1 MGTTK
6 GKQISTKIL
15 RDLIVKSSA
24 RVGDEF
30 LNSIV
35 IDLASIINSDHTF
48 IGRLIKDNTEMESV
62 SYCAAGKLQE
72 QMSYGLKG
80 TPCAEVTNTGVCA
93 YPAQVTSVFPD
104 DQMLKDM
111 GIEGYVGV
119 PLTDS
124 VGDPLGIIV
133 SLFCQPIDDTDF
145 AEAILQLF
153 ATRASNEIEKQK
165 SQEELEATRQK
176 YFHIEKI
183 AAIGELSAGILH
195 EVGNPLAAISG
206 SIEQINFSR
215 KDWPGELNPELSML
229 LDIIENQV
237 GRLGSIVKEIS
248 SFSSANPGATELLSI
263 NELLTNTTNLMRFD
277 HRFKETQLVM
287 NLGPELPA
295 VAGIPDQLVQVFM
308 NLLSNAVDA
317 CERVPDRQSI
327 LTIRSSLDDD
337 MVHVELEDNG
347 IGMPKETIKKA
358 TEAFFS
364 TKKSGYG
371 IGLGLSLCNSIID
384 RQHGS
389 MRFDSIPGTSTIA
402 HIFLRTKELKTGI
415 A

>member
-6 GKQISTKIL
+6 EKRISTKLL

-48 IGRLIKDNTEMESV
+48 IGRLIEENTMMESV
-62 SYCAAGKLQE
+62 SYCASGQLQN
-72 QMSYGLKG
+72 QIRYDLKG
-80 TPCAEVTNTGVCA
+80 TPCAEVTNRGVCA
-93 YPAQVTSVFPD
+93 YPAKVASVFPD

-119 PLTDS
+119 PLIDS
-124 VGDPLGIIV
+124 AGDPLGIIV
-133 SLFCQPIDDTDF
+133 SLFCRPIEDTDF

-206 SIEQINFSR
+206 SIELINLSR
-215 KDWPGELNPELSML
+215 KDWSGELNPELSSL
-229 LDIIENQV
+229 IDIIDTQV

-248 SFSSANPGATELLSI
+248 SFSSPNPGATELLSI
-263 NELLTNTTNLMRFD
+263 NDLLTNTTNLMRFD
-277 HRFKETQLVM
+277 RRFKETELVM
-287 NLGPELPA
+287 NLGSDLPA
-295 VAGIPDQLVQVFM
+295 VVGIPDQLVQVFM

-317 CERVPDRQSI
+317 CERVPDRQSV
-327 LTIRSSLDDD
+327 LSIRSSLDND
-337 MVHVELEDNG
+337 MLHVELEDNG
-347 IGMPKETIKKA
+347 IGMPKEIINKA

-364 TKKSGYG
+364 TKKSGSG

-389 MRFDSIPGTSTIA
+389 MRLESLPGTGTTA
-402 HIFLRTKELKTGI
+402 HIFLQTREIKTGI